1 MINKSKKINESEK
14 FHRKIYCNISYKIMK
29 DLVNSIIPIVMIN
42 MGKKRR
48 KKRRKIANVSRNEN
62 KLTS

>member
-1 MINKSKKINESEK
+1 
-14 FHRKIYCNISYKIMK
+14 MK